1 MSDLVPLSVLQQR
14 VPLGEVVDQVSFVE
28 VCKSFSDL
36 YRVGVKVFDAHGK
49 RLVDIKAGSEDFCG
63 YVFTYQTG
71 KERCTATVSRVKDQ
85 PIPGKDVERI
95 QCFTGAR
102 YLVLPIVY
110 EMDYLGRAVLGPF
123 VPDDLVELPSTLL
136 DIGPNGGNGARSG
149 NGFDPTVARALMERF
164 RRAPESTIHKI
175 LLHFGTILNV
185 MVFSSYRVFLTG
197 QLHLESV
204 KESNRVL
211 EDKNRELQ
219 ANFDRLKELDTL
231 KSNFLATVSHE
242 LRTPLTSIMGYTDML
257 LEGLAGPVKDE
268 QQQFLKT
275 IMEKSE
281 ALLGMIT
288 DMLDLTRAEASRVTL
303 KREVTDPA
311 KILHDTFT
319 TVAPMARKKN
329 IEIRERVL
337 GALPKL
343 PLDRVKVQQSV
354 MNLAVNAIKFTRE
367 GGHIVLEGQLVEL
380 GDGRF
385 GGDSWLELAV
395 SDDGIG
401 IPNAQIERIFDTF
414 YQVDGS
420 STREFGGVG
429 LGLALVKSY
438 VEAHGG
444 QVKVHTVEGK
454 GSRFSLLFP
463 TA

>member
-1 MSDLVPLSVLQQR
+1 MSELVPLSVLQQK
-14 VPLGEVVDQVSFVE
+14 VPLGEVVDLVSFIE

-63 YVFTYQTG
+63 YVFTFQTG
-71 KERCTATVSRVKDQ
+71 KERCTATVGRVKDQ

-136 DIGPNGGNGARSG
+136 DIGPEEPNGSPA
-149 NGFDPTVARALMERF
+149 FDPQVARALMERF

-257 LEGLAGPVKDE
+257 LEGLAGPVKEE

-303 KREVTDPA
+303 KREMTDPSR
-311 KILHDTFT
+311 ILHDTFT
-319 TVAPMARKKN
+319 TVAPLARKKN

-337 GALPKL
+337 GSLPKL
-343 PLDRVKVQQSV
+343 SLDRVKVQQSV

-367 GGHIVLEGQLVEL
+367 GGHIVLEAQMVEL

-385 GGDSWLELAV
+385 GGDNWVELAV

-401 IPNAQIERIFDTF
+401 IPQSQIDRIFDTF

>member
-1 MSDLVPLSVLQQR
+1 MTVDLVPASILNQKLV
-14 VPLGEVVDQVSFVE
+14 LGEVVDLPSFLE

-36 YRVGVKVFDAHGK
+36 YRIGIKVFDAHGK
-49 RLVDIKAGSEDFCG
+49 RLVDIKAGSEEFCAH
-63 YVFTYQTG
+63 VFTFQSG
-71 KERCTATVSRVKDQ
+71 KERCTATVGQVKDQ
-85 PIPGKDVERI
+85 PLPGKDVERI

-110 EMDYLGRAVLGPF
+110 EMDHLGRAVLGPF
-123 VPDDLVELPSTLL
+123 LPDDLVGLPATLT
-136 DIGPNGGNGARSG
+136 DIAGPGG
-149 NGFDPTVARALMERF
+149 GFDPAVAHALMDRI
-164 RRAPESTIHKI
+164 RRAPESTIHRI
-175 LLHFGTILNV
+175 LLHFGTMLNV
-185 MVFSSYRVFLTG
+185 MVFSSYRVYLTSH
-197 QLHLESV
+197 LHLESV
-204 KESNRVL
+204 KETNRVL

-219 ANFDRLKELDTL
+219 SNFDRLKELDTL

-257 LEGLAGPVKDE
+257 LEGLAGEVPPE
-268 QQQFLKT
+268 QKQFLGT

-281 ALLGMIT
+281 SLLALIT

-303 KREVTDPA
+303 KREEADPA

-319 TVAPMARKKN
+319 TVAPLARKKN
-329 IEIRERVL
+329 IHIREQVT
-337 GALPKL
+337 GTLPKL
-343 PLDRVKVQQSV
+343 QLDRSKVQQAV

-367 GGHIVLEGQLVEL
+367 GGHISLEAQLVEL
-380 GDGRF
+380 GEGRF
-385 GGDSWLELAV
+385 GGDEWLELAV
-395 SDDGIG
+395 VDDGIG
-401 IPNAQIERIFDTF
+401 IPTAQIDRIFDSF

-444 QVKVHTVEGK
+444 QVKVHTEEGQ

>member
-1 MSDLVPLSVLQQR
+1 MNDVVPASILNQKL
-14 VPLGEVVDQVSFVE
+14 PLGEVVDLPSFLE

-36 YRVGVKVFDAHGK
+36 YRIGVKVFDAHGK
-49 RLVDIKAGSEDFCG
+49 RLVDIKAGSEEFCG
-63 YVFTYQTG
+63 YVFTFQSG
-71 KERCTATVSRVKDQ
+71 KERCTTTVGRVKDQ
-85 PIPGKDVERI
+85 PLPGHDVERI

-123 VPDDLVELPSTLL
+123 IPDDLAELPATLT
-136 DIGPNGGNGARSG
+136 DIGTGFNGQTAQ
-149 NGFDPTVARALMERF
+149 TLMDRI
-164 RRAPESTIHKI
+164 RRAPESTIHKV
-175 LLHFGTILNV
+175 LLHFGTMLNV
-185 MVFSSYRVFLTG
+185 MVFSSYRVFLTS

-211 EDKNRELQ
+211 EDKNKELQ
-219 ANFDRLKELDTL
+219 TNYDRLKELDTL

-257 LEGLAGPVKDE
+257 LEGLAGPIQDE
-268 QQQFLKT
+268 QQQYLST

-281 ALLGMIT
+281 ALLALIT
-288 DMLDLTRAEASRVTL
+288 DMLDLTRAEASKVTL
-303 KREVTDPA
+303 KREETDA
-311 KILHDTFT
+311 ARIVHDTCT

-329 IEIRERVL
+329 IDIREQIQ
-337 GALPKL
+337 GALPMVS
-343 PLDRVKVQQSV
+343 LDRGKVQQAV

-367 GGHIVLEGQLVEL
+367 GGHITIEARLIEQGS
-380 GDGRF
+380 GRF

-395 SDDGIG
+395 ADDGIG
-401 IPNAQIERIFDTF
+401 IPTNQVDRIFDTF

-420 STREFGGVG
+420 ATREFGGVG

-444 QVKVHTVEGK
+444 QVRVETSEGT
-454 GSRFSLLFP
+454 GSRFCLLFP
-463 TA
+463 LA

>member
-1 MSDLVPLSVLQQR
+1 MMNDVVPASVLNQKL
-14 VPLGEVVDQVSFVE
+14 PIGEVIDLPSFLE

-36 YRVGVKVFDAHGK
+36 YRIGIKVFDSHGK
-49 RLVDIKAGSEDFCG
+49 RLVDIKAGSEEFCG
-63 YVFTYQTG
+63 YVFTFQSG
-71 KERCTATVSRVKDQ
+71 KERCTSTVGRVKDQ
-85 PIPGKDVERI
+85 PLPGRDVERI

-123 VPDDLVELPSTLL
+123 IPDDLKDLPSTLT
-136 DIGPNGGNGARSG
+136 DIGTGFSG
-149 NGFDPTVARALMERF
+149 QTAQTLMDRI
-164 RRAPESTIHKI
+164 RRAPESTIHKV
-175 LLHFGTILNV
+175 LLHFGTMLNV
-185 MVFSSYRVFLTG
+185 MVFSSYRVFLTS

-211 EDKNRELQ
+211 EDKNKELQ
-219 ANFDRLKELDTL
+219 SNFDRLKELDTL

-257 LEGLAGPVKDE
+257 LEGLAGPIQEE
-268 QQQFLKT
+268 QHQYLGT

-281 ALLGMIT
+281 ALLALIT
-288 DMLDLTRAEASRVTL
+288 DMLDLTRAEASKVTL
-303 KREVTDPA
+303 KREDTDAA
-311 KILHDTFT
+311 KIIHDTFT

-329 IEIRERVL
+329 IDIRESVL
-337 GALPKL
+337 GALPVL
-343 PLDRVKVQQSV
+343 SLDRGKVQQAV
-354 MNLAVNAIKFTRE
+354 MNLAVNAIKFTRD
-367 GGHIVLEGQLVEL
+367 GGHITIEGRLVEQ
-380 GDGRF
+380 GTGRF

-395 SDDGIG
+395 IDDGIG
-401 IPNAQIERIFDTF
+401 IPTSQVDRIFDTF

-420 STREFGGVG
+420 ATREFGGVG

-444 QVKVHTVEGK
+444 QVRVETFEGK

>member
-1 MSDLVPLSVLQQR
+1 MMNDVVPISVLNQKL
-14 VPLGEVVDQVSFVE
+14 PIGEVIDLPSFLE

-36 YRVGVKVFDAHGK
+36 YRIGIKVFDAHGK
-49 RLVDIKAGSEDFCG
+49 RLVDIKAGSEEFCG
-63 YVFTYQTG
+63 YVFTFQSG
-71 KERCTATVSRVKDQ
+71 KERCTATVGRVKDQ
-85 PIPGKDVERI
+85 PLPGHDVERI

-123 VPDDLVELPSTLL
+123 IPDDLKDLPSTLT
-136 DIGPNGGNGARSG
+136 DIGT
-149 NGFDPTVARALMERF
+149 GFSSQTAGTLMDRI
-164 RRAPESTIHKI
+164 RRAPESTIHKV
-175 LLHFGTILNV
+175 LLHFGTMLNV
-185 MVFSSYRVFLTG
+185 MVFSSYRVFLTS

-211 EDKNRELQ
+211 EDKNKELQ
-219 ANFDRLKELDTL
+219 SNFDRLKELDTL

-257 LEGLAGPVKDE
+257 LEGLAGPVQEE
-268 QQQFLKT
+268 QQQYLQT

-281 ALLGMIT
+281 ALLALIT
-288 DMLDLTRAEASRVTL
+288 DMLDLTRAEASKVTL
-303 KREVTDPA
+303 KREDTDAA
-311 KILHDTFT
+311 KIVHDTFT

-329 IEIRERVL
+329 IDIRESVV
-337 GALPKL
+337 GNLPRL
-343 PLDRVKVQQSV
+343 SLDRGKVQQAV
-354 MNLAVNAIKFTRE
+354 MNLAVNAIKFTRD
-367 GGHIVLEGQLVEL
+367 GGHITIEARLVEQ
-380 GDGRF
+380 GAGRF

-395 SDDGIG
+395 ADDGIG
-401 IPNAQIERIFDTF
+401 IPTSQVDRIFDTF

-420 STREFGGVG
+420 ATREFGGVG

-444 QVKVHTVEGK
+444 QVKVETFEGK